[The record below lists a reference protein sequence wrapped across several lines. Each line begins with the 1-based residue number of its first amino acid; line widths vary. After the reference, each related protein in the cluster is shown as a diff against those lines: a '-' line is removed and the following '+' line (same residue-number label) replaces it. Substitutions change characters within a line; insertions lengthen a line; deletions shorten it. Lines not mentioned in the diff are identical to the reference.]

1 MSKYYK
7 VDGEFQENTSHYKII
22 SYINDN
28 DIVLE
33 FGCASGYMSK
43 YMHEKLGCKVYGIE
57 LCREALDEALPF
69 LEKGVCA
76 DIDELN
82 WKEEISN
89 IKFDVIMFADVM
101 EHLKNP
107 VEVLQT
113 AVEFLKDDGKV
124 IISIPN
130 IAHGDIVCKLL
141 NNHFDYTDTGLLDDT
156 HIHFWGSENIDVFC
170 EKCGLSLVEL
180 NGTICPIQGSE
191 QRLSSS
197 LEYGSLNAISQNPY
211 SSVYQFVFVAYKT
224 EFAKKHRLH
233 KNMPIDEI
241 TSDFWGI
248 NSSKIY
254 FEIGGFSEEKT
265 VQLPIR
271 SNFIKS
277 GRISIPSNCTGIR
290 FDPIENYSCVI
301 GNLVIG
307 SSNGLLTVQS
317 GNYEYETCGNYF
329 FSNLDPSVYIHFPEN
344 TSWVELSCM
353 FTVFDNIFEQ
363 KIIRDFHDVVNQ
375 KAEECSKLNT
385 ELEILDE
392 KNKSDILALTEQKN
406 SEMDALSGEL
416 KNLKVLNSDMQGE
429 LERYKSDYGDAI
441 KEQDDLQ
448 RQVAHW
454 RGQTAYWRNS
464 YNIVNNSQFWKMTKP
479 FRAVL
484 DAFKNLK
491 KKTPVQAIE
500 NKEEI
505 FLSNLSN
512 ITVDEISTVDIIIP
526 VYNGFE
532 YFDHLFGS
540 IPKTKIPYR
549 LIIVEDKSSDA
560 RVLPYLKRM
569 FKNSE
574 NVVLLENASNLGF
587 VKSVNR
593 ALSVSKNNVV
603 LLNTDVELPNN
614 WLERIMYPIIANE
627 NVAST
632 TPFTNSGT
640 ICSFPNFCEDNKLF
654 FGLNVDEI
662 DAYFSNYTPKY
673 PIIPTG
679 VGFCMGMSRKAI
691 DKIGLLDDKTFGKG
705 YGEEN
710 DWCRRAVEEGFV
722 NVHVDNLFVFH
733 NHGGSFDSDEK
744 KRLIKEH
751 GELLE
756 KKHPQYNAIVAE
768 YCALDPC
775 AEMRK
780 QIKSQILREFAPA
793 HTIVA
798 FNHYWGGGAD
808 MYLLRERKRVLN
820 EGSEFV
826 QVVYMPGSKSF
837 KVEYCYH
844 HYYDQTI
851 LCAEFSEILK
861 LLPQKI
867 DEIWINELVS
877 YPELFVVLEQI
888 VELAKE
894 TKAKTLFLLHDY
906 FSICPTICLLNTK
919 SEYCEI
925 PTTEKCDKCL
935 ANNKLH
941 IDIHCSERNK
951 GISVWREN
959 WTRLLDCCDEIR
971 TFSQSSK
978 EVFQKAYPCV
988 SSEKITVVPHKVDY
1002 LLNISDRVKRSDTLN
1017 IGVIGAIDEIKGVNI
1032 VIEMAELIKKYNI
1045 KARIVILGYTSPKIP
1060 NDLCLC
1066 VGKYKRSELPG
1077 LILKNDIDIVFIP
1090 SIWPETFSFTS
1101 QEAMMMGLPTACFD
1115 IGAPAER
1122 INNYDKGLIIPYIN
1136 ADYALRKLLE
1146 YDKEHFSH
1154 KAIKQKRVLFI
1165 VEKIDND
1172 SRYRV
1177 EHFQEE
1183 LMFKGIDS
1191 DMVQLNKTSQADL
1204 KDICAVVFY
1213 RCSGVIGTSH
1223 LIEQAKNHNIKSF
1236 FDIDDLIFDKDIINK
1251 SELPPKVKKQYLAL
1265 SDSYS
1270 QIIKQCDGVITSTE
1284 NLAKHLRSCF
1294 PGKLVCVRRNSASL
1308 EMENLSVCAGNNVS
1322 DEIDQEVRIA
1332 YFSGSWTH
1340 DKDFEII
1347 VEPIANI
1354 LKKYPNTVLQIYG
1367 CLHIPAKLKP
1377 FKQQIETFEFTSD
1390 WRTLP
1395 EKITN
1400 AHIILAPLADNEFN
1414 ACKSE
1419 NKWLEAALCTRP
1431 IVASRNSELDRVIDN
1446 GVTGFLCKT
1455 ELEWEEVVSNLIES
1469 PDLGKKIGK
1478 HAREEVLR
1486 TYLTRNCNDN
1496 IISLIEELEERK

>member
-28 DIVLE
+28 DTVLE

-107 VEVLQT
+107 VDVLQT

-265 VQLPIR
+265 VQIPIR

-640 ICSFPNFCEDNKLF
+640 TCSFPNFCEDNKLF

-820 EGSEFV
+820 EGNEFV

-906 FSICPTICLLNTK
+906 FSICPTINLIDYNNSYCDLLD
-919 SEYCEI
+919 YDDC
-925 PTTEKCDKCL
+925 EKCLFNNIRFNNIHQLERMEGIK
-935 ANNKLH
+935 NWRTNWNKLF
-941 IDIHCSERNK
+941 K
-951 GISVWREN
+951 A
-959 WTRLLDCCDEIR
+959 CDEIR
-971 TFSQSSK
+971 VFSNSSK
-978 EVFQKAYPCV
+978 EIFHKAYPEI
-988 SSEKITVVPHKVDY
+988 SIDKIALRPHKIEY
-1002 LLNISDRVKRSDTLN
+1002 ISKIDCKIKRTNTLN
-1017 IGVIGAIDEIKGVNI
+1017 IGVIGNLQENKGVYV
-1032 VIEMAELIKKYNI
+1032 VIEISKLIKQYDIN
-1045 KARIVILGYTSPKIP
+1045 ARVFVIGDSEPVIS
-1060 NDLCLC
+1060 NDLCKC
-1066 VGKYKRSELPG
+1066 TGEYSRAGLPTK
-1077 LILKNDIDIVFIP
+1077 ILENDIDIILIP
-1090 SIWPETFSFTS
+1090 SIWPETFSYTA
-1101 QEAMMMGLPTACFD
+1101 QEAIEMEMPIACFD

-1122 INNYDKGLIIPYIN
+1122 VAQYDKGIVIPHIDADMALRYLIEYGEKQQLETKKESRKILFVVEQT
-1136 ADYALRKLLE
+1136 DYA
-1146 YDKEHFSH
+1146 
-1154 KAIKQKRVLFI
+1154 
-1165 VEKIDND
+1165 

-1191 DMVQLNKTSQADL
+1191 DMVLLNKTSQADL

-1223 LIEQAKNHNIKSF
+1223 LIEQVKKHNIKSF

-1251 SELPPKVKKQYLAL
+1251 SELPSEEKKQYLAL

-1270 QIIKQCDGVITSTE
+1270 KIIKQCDGVITSTE
-1284 NLAKHLRSCF
+1284 NLAEHLRSCF
-1294 PGKLVCVRRNSASL
+1294 PGKFVFVRRNSASL

-1322 DEIDQEVRIA
+1322 DGIDQEVRIA

-1354 LKKYPNTVLQIYG
+1354 LKKYPNTVIQIYG

-1395 EKITN
+1395 EKIAN
-1400 AHIILAPLADNEFN
+1400 AHIHLAPLADNEFN

-1419 NKWLEAALCTRP
+1419 NKWVEAALCARP
-1431 IVASRNSELDRVIDN
+1431 IVASRNSELDRVIDD

-1455 ELEWEEVVSNLIES
+1455 ESEWEETLS
-1469 PDLGKKIGK
+1469 DLVEKPEIREQIGK
-1478 HAREEVLR
+1478 RAQEEVLR
-1486 TYLTRNCNDN
+1486 THLTRNNDIN
-1496 IISLIEELEERK
+1496 SLISNMGLN